1 VSTPTRPLLD
11 TAAVRSL
18 MAAHP
23 GTRLID
29 VRTPGEFA
37 ASHIPGSYNVPLDL
51 LREHRDELRAEHDD
65 PVVLVCAS
73 GARAEQARSVLDRTG
88 LERLEVLRGGV
99 TDWQRDG
106 GPLHE
111 GAGVWAMER
120 QVRLA
125 AGSLVLG
132 GVLGSLRYRPAVV
145 LAGVIGAGLTFSA
158 VTNTCAMARLL
169 ALLPHNRRGAPD
181 PADALAALA

>member
-1 VSTPTRPLLD
+1 VSTPTRSLLD
-11 TAAVRSL
+11 PAAVRSL
-18 MAAHP
+18 MTSHP

-37 ASHIPGSYNVPLDL
+37 ALHIPGSYNVPLDL

-99 TDWQRDG
+99 ADWQRDG
-106 GPLHE
+106 GPVRE

-120 QVRLA
+120 QVRLT

-132 GVLGSLRYRPAVV
+132 GVLVSVRYRPAVA
-145 LAGVIGAGLTFSA
+145 LAGVIGAGLAFSA
-158 VTNTCAMARLL
+158 VTNTCGMARLL
-169 ALLPHNRRGAPD
+169 ALLPHNRRCAPD